1 MLFKSS
7 SILQEVLFLSTTPEK
22 TQSNNDAA
30 LKKLRKE
37 NLQMRSAIQEL
48 NVLNDLAV
56 ATGSE
61 LEIDKIL
68 DTTVKKSLQALSGE
82 QGEILLLNE
91 EDERQLKTLVRQFDN
106 DGFMSRRVGFDVTGW
121 VLQHQQPLLSNDLAE
136 DERFELTEQEIA
148 GIRNLV
154 CVPIFSKGELLGVL
168 TVLNKYNNGDFES
181 NDVRL
186 LTIIAAQSGQLIR
199 QRQLQAEMLE
209 KQRLEQELTIARNIQ
224 MGLIPREY
232 PANKKLTVAG
242 FIRTADKVGG
252 DYYDF
257 FELPSGR
264 VAITIADVSG
274 HGPGAALIM
283 TMVKGILHTLTK
295 NEQSPADILHNLNAV
310 LSRIAPPEM
319 FVTMVFAIFDS
330 MNGKLEMANAGHH
343 PLFIRKQDGDL
354 ASLHPIAPALN
365 VIAEAQYQNET
376 CQLAPGDT
384 AFVYT
389 DGIPEAFDSKGN
401 MFTEERLIDCF
412 LEAQHKEP
420 VEIINNIVNNID
432 AFCGKNPPQDDMA
445 MVITR
450 FLD

>member
-1 MLFKSS
+1 M
-7 SILQEVLFLSTTPEK
+7 STTPK
-22 TQSNNDAA
+22 NTQSNHDAA

-56 ATGSE
+56 AAGSE

-91 EDERQLKTLVRQFDN
+91 EDERQLKTLVRQFD
-106 DGFMSRRVGFDVTGW
+106 DEGFMSRRVGFDVTGW
-121 VLQHQQPLLSNDLAE
+121 VLQHQQPLLSNNLGE
-136 DERFELTEQEIA
+136 DERFKLSEQELA

-168 TVLNKYNNGDFES
+168 TVLNKHNGDSFKN

-209 KQRLEQELTIARNIQ
+209 KQRLEQELAIARNIQ
-224 MGLIPREY
+224 MGLIPGDY
-232 PANKKLTVAG
+232 PANEKLAIAG

-257 FELPSGR
+257 FELPGGR

-295 NEQSPADILHNLNAV
+295 NEQTPADILHDLNRV

-330 MNGKLEMANAGHH
+330 TNGILEMANAGHH
-343 PLFIRKQDGDL
+343 PLFIRKKNGDL
-354 ASLHPIAPALN
+354 AVLHPIAPALN
-365 VIAEAQYQNET
+365 VIPEAEYQNEEY
-376 CQLAPGDT
+376 QLASGDT

-389 DGIPEAFDSKGN
+389 DGIPEAFDSEGN
-401 MFTEERLIDCF
+401 MFTEERLIACF
-412 LEAQHKEP
+412 RDKQLREP
-420 VEIINNIVNNID
+420 ADLVNNIVDNIE

-445 MVITR
+445 MIVTR
-450 FLD
+450 FLE